1 MIDHTWMDDIEI
13 GINVC
18 VASIVSQLHL
28 QVERQKTNVGHSYIL
43 CQHLNCKCYLVNM
56 TTTIVPCSINIG
68 MRGSCLKKQIFIEVV
83 KASKATMMKICSF
96 SLKDPNG

>member
-18 VASIVSQLHL
+18 VASIISQLHL

-68 MRGSCLKKQIFIEVV
+68 MHGSCLKKQIFIEVV
-83 KASKATMMKICSF
+83 KANKPTMMKICSF
-96 SLKDPNG
+96 SLKDPNS